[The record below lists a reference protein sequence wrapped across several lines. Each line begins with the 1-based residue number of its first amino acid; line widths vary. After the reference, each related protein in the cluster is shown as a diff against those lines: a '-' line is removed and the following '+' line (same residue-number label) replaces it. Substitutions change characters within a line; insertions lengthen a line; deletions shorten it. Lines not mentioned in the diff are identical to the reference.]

1 MDDNNVMST
10 QNNQSYFIPDDT
22 SPSVFPTSNLS
33 RVVLTFLPF
42 GFYIWVSWR
51 HRYLLATTPA
61 DML

>member
-1 MDDNNVMST
+1 MDDNNVSST
-10 QNNQSYFIPDDT
+10 KNNQSYFIPDNT
-22 SPSVFPTSNLS
+22 SPSVFPISNLS

-51 HRYLLATTPA
+51 DQDLLATTPA